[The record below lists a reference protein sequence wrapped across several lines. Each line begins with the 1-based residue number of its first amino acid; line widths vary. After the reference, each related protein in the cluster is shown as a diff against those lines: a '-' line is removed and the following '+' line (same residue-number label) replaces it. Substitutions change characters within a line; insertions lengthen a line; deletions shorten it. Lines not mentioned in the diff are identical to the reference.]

1 MIPTQENKKMQNERI
16 QKPNKYCMYFQSL
29 EVMYNIYSHTNS
41 SNYKGCWMVHA
52 VIKRRASKRGCQI
65 SPTISQFSIMWRFI
79 SAVIH
84 NTRSA
89 NMYEVH
95 TFYFLSP
102 SIPGAAW
109 YGLAFSSPYVLTCYF
124 SEKEMLNDNVH
135 VSFSAIYQKNI

>member
-1 MIPTQENKKMQNERI
+1 
-16 QKPNKYCMYFQSL
+16 
-29 EVMYNIYSHTNS
+29 
-41 SNYKGCWMVHA
+41 
-52 VIKRRASKRGCQI
+52 
-65 SPTISQFSIMWRFI
+65 MWRFI

-124 SEKEMLNDNVH
+124 SEKEMLNANVH
-135 VSFSAIYQKNI
+135 VSFSAIHKSFSLYKPHLSNYIITYVLVELHNCLMMEEHEICLIFVQICKGRTNRIYVSSRRNRDRSYSDVCCTFQ